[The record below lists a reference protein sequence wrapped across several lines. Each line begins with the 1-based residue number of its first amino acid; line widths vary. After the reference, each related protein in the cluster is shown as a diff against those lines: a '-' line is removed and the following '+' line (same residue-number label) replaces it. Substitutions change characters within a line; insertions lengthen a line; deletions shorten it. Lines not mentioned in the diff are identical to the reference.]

1 MRPAELESR
10 LRALSDAGLARRR
23 VQVQGPVGATLRVGG
38 SDWLSFCSNDYL
50 GLAEHPAIADAA
62 RRALDRYGVGAGA
75 SGLVCGHT
83 DIHEQLEHR
92 LAAFVGLP
100 RALHFSTGYM
110 ANLGVVPA
118 LAGPGDAIFS
128 DRLNHASLIDAARLS
143 RADVLVY
150 PHLDVAQLESMMRES
165 RHPTKLVLTDAV
177 FSMDGDQAPVPRL
190 LELCERHDA
199 WLVVDDAHGFGVLGP
214 DGRGSLA
221 QWGLGSDRI
230 VYVGTLGKAAG
241 VFGAFAAGSELA
253 IEWLQQKARTYMF
266 TTASPPLL
274 AAALLAALDLIESE
288 SWRRDRLARSAAR
301 VRQAFAP
308 GPSAASSL
316 QRPHLHPHLVPSDT
330 PIQAL
335 IIGDNEPAMRL
346 MSALRQDGIWV
357 PAIRP
362 PTVPAGTARLRIS
375 LSAAHTD
382 ADVDRLVSSLQER
395 IHGLKAG

>member
-10 LRALSDAGLARRR
+10 LRELGDAGLARRR
-23 VQVQGPVGATLRVGG
+23 ALVQGPVGATLRVSG

-83 DIHEQLEHR
+83 EVHEELEHR

-110 ANLGVVPA
+110 ANLGVVPS
-118 LAGPGDAIFS
+118 LVGPGDAIFS

-143 RADVLVY
+143 RADVMVY
-150 PHLDVAQLESMMRES
+150 PHLDIDRLDRMMRES
-165 RHPTKLVLTDAV
+165 HHPTKLILTDAV
-177 FSMDGDQAPVPRL
+177 FSMDGDQAPLARL
-190 LELCERHDA
+190 LDLSETHDG
-199 WLVVDDAHGFGVLGP
+199 WLVVDDAHGFGVLGR
-214 DGRGSLA
+214 DGRGSLS
-221 QWGLGSDRI
+221 QGGLHSDRI

-241 VFGAFAAGSELA
+241 VFGAFAAGSEFA
-253 IEWLQQKARTYMF
+253 IEWVQQKARTYMF

-274 AAALLAALDLIESE
+274 AAALLAAVDLIESE

-301 VRQAFAP
+301 LREALAP
-308 GPSAASSL
+308 DPLRPPSR
-316 QRPHLHPHLVPSDT
+316 QRPHLLHSNT

-335 IIGDNEPAMRL
+335 IVGDNEPAMRL
-346 MSALRQDGIWV
+346 MNALRQDGIWV

-382 ADVDRLVSSLQER
+382 ADVDRLVASLR
-395 IHGLKAG
+395 VRMHGLNER